1 MQGGADSLLPIEH
14 MTLRI
19 ARSAIDTT
27 DDSFGSRLRSER
39 ERRRIALEAI
49 AENTKIGIGLLKG
62 LERNDLSRWPSG
74 IFRRSFIRS
83 YAEAIGL
90 DADETLREFLEHYPD
105 PMGDV
110 AAVDAAAATGPDKGK
125 TPAART
131 VLRLTLA
138 DARPPFS
145 SGRLLRR
152 LRYRLAAVAWDA
164 GSMLAVAVTAF
175 MFIDQFWAPLGITML
190 CYYSAGILILGN
202 TPGVCLFAPRT
213 HDDDP
218 GDPAAARDQG
228 LDELPSEPLFGLGP
242 LVR

>member
-1 MQGGADSLLPIEH
+1 MADE
-14 MTLRI
+14 
-19 ARSAIDTT
+19 
-27 DDSFGSRLRSER
+27 SFGYRLRSER

-49 AENTKIGIGLLKG
+49 AENTKISIGLLKG

-90 DADETLREFLEHYPD
+90 DADETLREYLEQFPEPIED
-105 PMGDV
+105 LS
-110 AAVDAAAATGPDKGK
+110 AVDAAAAAAAGNGK

-138 DARPPFS
+138 DAHPPFFP
-145 SGRLLRR
+145 GRILRR
-152 LRYRLAAVAWDA
+152 LRHRLAAVAWDA
-164 GSMLAVAVTAF
+164 GSMLAVAVAAF
-175 MFIDQFWAPLGITML
+175 MLIDRFWAPLAITML
-190 CYYSAGILILGN
+190 CYYSGGILLLGN

-218 GDPAAARDQG
+218 HHSAPVKDPDLAG
-228 LDELPSEPLFGLGP
+228 VPSDPVFGLGS
-242 LVR
+242 RY

>member
-1 MQGGADSLLPIEH
+1 MS
-14 MTLRI
+14 LRI
-19 ARSAIDTT
+19 AHSAIEPT
-27 DDSFGSRLRSER
+27 DESFGSRLRSER
-39 ERRRIALEAI
+39 ERRRIALEVI

-62 LERNDLSRWPSG
+62 LERDDLSRWPSG

-90 DADETLREFLEHYPD
+90 DADETLREFLEHHPD
-105 PMGDV
+105 PMDQV
-110 AAVDAAAATGPDKGK
+110 AAVDAAAAAAPDSGK
-125 TPAART
+125 PPTAKT

-152 LRYRLAAVAWDA
+152 LRHRLAAVAWDA
-164 GSMLAVAVTAF
+164 GSMLAVALTAF

-218 GDPAAARDQG
+218 GDPAAARDPG

-242 LVR
+242 LLR

>member
-1 MQGGADSLLPIEH
+1 MNDMSV
-14 MTLRI
+14 RI
-19 ARSAIDTT
+19 ARSAIEMT
-27 DDSFGSRLRSER
+27 DESFGSRLRSER

-74 IFRRSFIRS
+74 IFRRSFIKS
-83 YAEAIGL
+83 YAAAIGL
-90 DADETLREFLEHYPD
+90 DADETVREFLEHFPD
-105 PMGDV
+105 PPEQLS
-110 AAVDAAAATGPDKGK
+110 AVDAAAAAADKGK
-125 TPAART
+125 APATRT

-138 DARPPFS
+138 EAHPPFS

-152 LRYRLAAVAWDA
+152 FPQRLAAVAWDT

-175 MFIDQFWAPLGITML
+175 MFIDQFWVPLGITLL

-218 GDPAAARDQG
+218 GDPAAARNLG

-242 LVR
+242 LLR